1 MLGLIKKDLLM
12 IKGNLRQAILF
23 LGVFI
28 ILALQENNIIVIVP
42 VFVSMMIFM
51 TTFSYDEYNKWEAYA
66 ISLPVS
72 RKNIVKAKY
81 VASIILWV
89 IALLVTVVIT
99 GIMGI
104 FEQNL
109 NYSEMFGMILG
120 CVFSIVLLEAVMFPL
135 IFKFGVEK
143 GRIGVF
149 IGVFV
154 IAALLGFIFT
164 GIDLENANG
173 FIEFFNNYYYILI
186 PLVAVILMVISYFI
200 SKRIY
205 LKKEF

>member
-23 LGVFI
+23 LVVFI

-81 VASIILWV
+81 FASIILWA
-89 IALLVTVVIT
+89 IALLVTAVIT
-99 GIMGI
+99 VVMGI
-104 FEQNL
+104 FEQNI
-109 NYSEMFGMILG
+109 NYSEMIGMILG
-120 CVFSIVLLEAVMFPL
+120 CVFSIVLLEALMFPL

-186 PLVAVILMVISYFI
+186 PLVAVILMLISYFV
-200 SKRIY
+200 SKKIY

>member
-1 MLGLIKKDLLM
+1 MKGLILKDLLL
-12 IKGNLRQAILF
+12 IKGNARYILIF
-23 LGVFI
+23 LVIFGLIALEGNDVLYFI
-28 ILALQENNIIVIVP
+28 PAFI
-42 VFVSMMIFM
+42 SMMMFM
-51 TTFSYDEYNKWEAYA
+51 TTFSYDEYNKWDAYA

-99 GIMGI
+99 GIMGL
-104 FEQNL
+104 FEQNI
-109 NYSEMFGMILG
+109 NYFEMFGMILG
-120 CVFSIVLLEAVMFPL
+120 CVFSIVLLEAIMFPL

-143 GRIGVF
+143 GRIGLFV
-149 IGVFV
+149 GVFA

-173 FIEFFNNYYYILI
+173 FIEIFNEYYYILL
-186 PLVAVILMVISYFI
+186 PLVAVILLVISYYV

>member
-23 LGVFI
+23 LVVFI

-81 VASIILWV
+81 FASIILWT
-89 IALLVTVVIT
+89 IALLVTAVIT
-99 GIMGI
+99 VVMGI
-104 FEQNL
+104 FEQNI
-109 NYSEMFGMILG
+109 NYSEMIGMILG
-120 CVFSIVLLEAVMFPL
+120 CVFSIVLLEALMFPL

-154 IAALLGFIFT
+154 IAALLGFVFT
-164 GIDLENANG
+164 GIDLENATG
-173 FIEFFNNYYYILI
+173 FVNFFNKYYYLLL
-186 PLVAVILMVISYFI
+186 PLVSIVALIISYFV
-200 SKRIY
+200 SKKIY

>member
-1 MLGLIKKDLLM
+1 
-12 IKGNLRQAILF
+12 
-23 LGVFI
+23 
-28 ILALQENNIIVIVP
+28 
-42 VFVSMMIFM
+42 
-51 TTFSYDEYNKWEAYA
+51 
-66 ISLPVS
+66 
-72 RKNIVKAKY
+72 
-81 VASIILWV
+81 
-89 IALLVTVVIT
+89 
-99 GIMGI
+99 
-104 FEQNL
+104 
-109 NYSEMFGMILG
+109 
-120 CVFSIVLLEAVMFPL
+120 MFPL

-186 PLVAVILMVISYFI
+186 PLVAVILMVISYFV
-200 SKRIY
+200 SKKIY

>member
-1 MLGLIKKDLLM
+1 MLGLVKKDLLM
-12 IKGNLRQAILF
+12 IKGNIRQVILF
-23 LGVFI
+23 LVVFL
-28 ILALQENNIIVIVP
+28 ILAFQENNIIVIVP
-42 VFVSMMIFM
+42 VFVSMMVFI
-51 TTFSYDEYNKWEAYA
+51 TTFSYDEYNKWDAYA

-99 GIMGI
+99 GIMGL
-104 FEQNL
+104 FEQNI
-109 NYSEMFGMILG
+109 NYFEMFGMILG
-120 CVFSIVLLEAVMFPL
+120 CVFSIVLLEAIMFPL

-143 GRIGVF
+143 GRIGLFV
-149 IGVFV
+149 GVFA

-173 FIEFFNNYYYILI
+173 FIEIFNEYYYILL
-186 PLVAVILMVISYFI
+186 PLVAVILLVISYYV

>member
-23 LGVFI
+23 LVVFI

-81 VASIILWV
+81 FASIILWA
-89 IALLVTVVIT
+89 IAPLVTAVIT
-99 GIMGI
+99 VVMGI
-104 FEQNL
+104 FEQNI
-109 NYSEMFGMILG
+109 NYSEMIGMILG
-120 CVFSIVLLEAVMFPL
+120 CVFSIVLLEALMFPL

-186 PLVAVILMVISYFI
+186 PLVAVILMVISYFV
-200 SKRIY
+200 SKKIY